1 MSRLEDREA
10 RKTNSLV
17 GKMAG
22 VSENQKIDE
31 SKTDLKPIGFYL
43 RPDQIKQLKICAAES
58 DTKTNNSAIV
68 REALDEYFEKR
79 GK

>member
-22 VSENQKIDE
+22 VSEYK
-31 SKTDLKPIGFYL
+31 KTEEEKTELKPIGFYL
-43 RPDQIKQLKICAAES
+43 RPDQIKKLKICVAES

-79 GK
+79 G